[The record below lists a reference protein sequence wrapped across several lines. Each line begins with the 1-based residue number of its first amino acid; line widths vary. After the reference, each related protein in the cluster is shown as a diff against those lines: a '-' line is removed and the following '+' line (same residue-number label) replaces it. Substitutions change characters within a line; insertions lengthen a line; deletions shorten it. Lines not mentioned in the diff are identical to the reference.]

1 MKVRERRR
9 LEHSLAA
16 LAPQLVRKYFH
27 PSPPPTLP
35 LGRRICLI
43 RVVFSIKLYSQL
55 SHPNITPICIDL
67 FHLESTLKCNFILSV
82 NKFILFSHI
91 LFYMSVKNSFCSNL
105 VFTLV
110 TSKSCSTMYRF
121 V

>member
-43 RVVFSIKLYSQL
+43 RVVFSIKLYSQFEYFFYFVYIMDIVNSISIVIVL
-55 SHPNITPICIDL
+55 SLVSAIIM
-67 FHLESTLKCNFILSV
+67 
-82 NKFILFSHI
+82 
-91 LFYMSVKNSFCSNL
+91 YANL
-105 VFTLV
+105 N
-110 TSKSCSTMYRF
+110 
-121 V
+121 